1 MGQTARVRSMRAL
14 LVVAMVAGCGGDD
27 GQAVDAGHVDAA
39 VPDAVVPDARPDA
52 GPDDVEWPNAESK
65 ANSDPW
71 IAENHARI
79 TVMRP
84 KVLALNFVNA
94 RSMEEMR
101 TQLEAMIDV
110 IAEGSRYHG
119 YANAGAPAFLQ
130 YEIGYAIDLRDA
142 SPPQDYPYRNST
154 KYPREQPVD
163 GYWGLD
169 YEQLFTQ
176 QFADY
181 MGIADPT
188 NPSHNLRLDELVD
201 RGMVHEVWIYG
212 DGDVPDVSGA
222 EVLEI
227 KPTYDADRVRVAGP
241 LDRCAGNGC
250 FDDEDTI
257 PLQRSLRIA
266 WFNNTRGP
274 GCFLESLSH
283 GFESMG
289 NQFRNIL
296 PSLWPLF
303 DEFGNFQ
310 LDEEYGMPFD
320 SWYACPY
327 DRPDCLEYPSETS
340 VTYNITGHTISD
352 YDPVCGNVHFA
363 PNARG
368 QYDLSSPST
377 VLTSCTHFGDGT
389 GEKEAF
395 TTAAFAPYESLAPD
409 CMGSFLVW
417 WRQNMPGR
425 DAPLL
430 NWWPYL
436 FY

>member
-1 MGQTARVRSMRAL
+1 MRAFV
-14 LVVAMVAGCGGDD
+14 LVAWLAGCGG
-27 GQAVDAGHVDAA
+27 GAGGEVDARSVDASEPDAA
-39 VPDAVVPDARPDA
+39 VDGAVADAAPDA
-52 GPDDVEWPNAESK
+52 VEWPNAESN

-71 IAENHARI
+71 IAQNHARI

-84 KVLALNFVNA
+84 KILALNFVNA

-119 YANAGAPAFLQ
+119 YANAEAPAFLQ
-130 YEIGYAIDLRDA
+130 YELAYAIDLRDTTV
-142 SPPQDYPYRNST
+142 PPDYPYRNST
-154 KYPREQPVD
+154 RYPREDPVD

-181 MGIADPT
+181 VGIADPD

-222 EVLEI
+222 EVLEV
-227 KPTYDADRVRVAGP
+227 KPGYDVDRVRVSGA
-241 LDRCAGNGC
+241 LNRCAGNGC

-257 PLQRSLRIA
+257 PLDRSLRIA

-283 GFESMG
+283 GFEAMAG
-289 NQFRNIL
+289 EAEYIL
-296 PSLWPLF
+296 PSLVPDF
-303 DEFGNFQ
+303 DEFANMR
-310 LDEEYGMPFD
+310 LDDRYAMPFD
-320 SWYACPY
+320 SWYVCPY
-327 DRPDCLEYPSETS
+327 DRADCLDYPTQTS
-340 VTYNITGHTISD
+340 VTYNITGETLTD
-352 YDPVCGNVHFA
+352 YDPVCGNVHFT
-363 PNARG
+363 PNGRG
-368 QYDLSSPST
+368 QYDTTSPST
-377 VLTSCTHFGDGT
+377 VLTSCTHFRDGT
-389 GEKEAF
+389 GLEEPF
-395 TTAAFAPYESLAPD
+395 TVAAFAPYATLAPD
-409 CMGSFLVW
+409 CMGAWLVW